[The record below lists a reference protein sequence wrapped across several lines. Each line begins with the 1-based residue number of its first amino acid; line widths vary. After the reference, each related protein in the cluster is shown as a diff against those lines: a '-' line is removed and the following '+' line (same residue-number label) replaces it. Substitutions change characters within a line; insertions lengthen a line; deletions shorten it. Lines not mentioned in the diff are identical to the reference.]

1 MKRLLLFSIV
11 GLTVFASCKNEKDT
25 ITSAEFAEGESIQM
39 LYGETKQLHIKLSPR
54 YVESVRAWSSSS
66 MDVATVSPL
75 GNVTAVGVGEAIIT
89 ATTTNDDFFASCR
102 VIVTAIGTDEIKL
115 DKSNYEVVI
124 GDTTKI
130 KVTVSPDD
138 ASYKNSLIFKS
149 TDEKVATVGIDG
161 EIQSLNI
168 GKCQIEVTSPDGKKA
183 VCNLEVIP
191 IKVTNINLKISAE
204 KGISVKKGE
213 SYTIEV
219 DVVPSNATNKNITWT
234 TSDESVATV
243 ANGVVTGVAAGTAII
258 TVKSEGDGK
267 FSKSFTVTV
276 TE

>member
-11 GLTVFASCKNEKDT
+11 GLTIFASCKEKDET
-25 ITSAEFAEGESIQM
+25 ISDAMINDGETIHM
-39 LYGETKQLHIKLSPR
+39 LYGESQQLDLNLYPK
-54 YVESVRAWSSSS
+54 YVESLVEWRSSAA
-66 MDVATVSPL
+66 DIVSVDPV
-75 GNVTAVGVGEAIIT
+75 GTITALKVGEATIT
-89 ATTTNDDFFASCR
+89 ATTTNKDFAPSIL
-102 VIVTAIGTDEIKL
+102 VVVTAIGTEKIEVSPLEIEVGKSGKL
-115 DKSNYEVVI
+115 
-124 GDTTKI
+124 KI
-130 KVTVSPDD
+130 TVSPND
-138 ASYKNSLIFKS
+138 ASYKNALVYKS
-149 TDEKVATVGIDG
+149 TDATVAKVGEDG
-161 EIQSLNI
+161 EVQAISV
-168 GKCQIEVTSPDGKKA
+168 GECQIEVASPDGVKA
-183 VCNLEVIP
+183 VCNVEVKP

-213 SYTIEV
+213 SYTVEV

-234 TSDESVATV
+234 TSDASVATV